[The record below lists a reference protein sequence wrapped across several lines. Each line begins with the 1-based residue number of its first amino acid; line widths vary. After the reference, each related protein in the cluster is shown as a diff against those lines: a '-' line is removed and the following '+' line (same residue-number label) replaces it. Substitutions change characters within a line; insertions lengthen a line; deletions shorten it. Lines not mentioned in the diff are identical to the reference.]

1 MIYHDF
7 SVNMNEE
14 QKKLWNRLVE
24 VLKESPLTL
33 YESLGV
39 LSHLSD
45 GLENACNR
53 SGEIFTMDEIW
64 TRYEQKAAEKTE

>member
-14 QKKLWNRLVE
+14 QKKLWNKLVA

-33 YESLGV
+33 YESLQV
-39 LSHLSD
+39 LARLSD
-45 GLENACNR
+45 GLDLACNR
-53 SGEIFTMDEIW
+53 SGEIFTVDEIW

>member
-7 SVNMNEE
+7 SEKMNEE
-14 QKKLWNRLVE
+14 QKKLWNKLVA

-33 YESLGV
+33 YESLRV
-39 LSHLSD
+39 LSYLSE